1 MKFSIQHFVFSVEK
15 DNYTLGDV
23 TINKDF
29 ELKVS
34 SNLVK
39 ILNDEQIA
47 LICRRAI
54 DAYSIISTGKKSNTL
69 YCFVVQSGVDRDYII
84 RSAKEFKECIG
95 YIKHDNLRLS
105 FEKHIPEYIRVFCVQ
120 ELKKQN
126 ISFVYKR
133 KRYN

>member
-1 MKFSIQHFVFSVEK
+1 MKFSIQHFVFSVEEN
-15 DNYTLGDV
+15 NYTLGDV
-23 TINKDF
+23 TINKNF

-39 ILNDEQIA
+39 TLNDEQLA

-54 DAYSIISTGKKSNTL
+54 DAYSIASTGRKSNTL
-69 YCFVVQSGVDRDYII
+69 YYFVVQAGVDRDYIT
-84 RSAKEFKECIG
+84 RSAKGLKDCIG
-95 YIKHDNLRLS
+95 YIRHSNLRLS

-120 ELKKQN
+120 ELKKQK
-126 ISFVYKR
+126 ISFIYKR